1 MTDPVAGQDVEA
13 QARAL
18 TRPRRASR
26 FAVVVAGFAG
36 ATDDPAEAAQAEAE
50 RRYTALKAECDADHP
65 PEPWASELQAK
76 LDAAE
81 RRAQEAEA
89 QLGRVP
95 AIIHAVLDEAGA
107 ERHGEV
113 EPERYGIP
121 PGTKHGSKGWRS
133 MTRGRGTWKWR
144 ILRLGKAAARAAAH
158 P

>member
-1 MTDPVAGQDVEA
+1 MTDPLVEA
-13 QARAL
+13 AKAVHRTFGMLEPHPDDCAFCEPILSAL
-18 TRPRRASR
+18 R
-26 FAVVVAGFAG
+26 
-36 ATDDPAEAAQAEAE
+36 AAQAEAE